1 MFKKIAALFGGK
13 PALVKGAGKLKE
25 GQAKVVTF
33 GDVLAGTATQV
44 MFSRVDGVLRAMN
57 AICPHEG
64 ILMND
69 GPVAPGGHIVCPRH
83 LYEFD
88 IKTGRE
94 KGTHCKNVKIYKVR
108 EDGNDA
114 EVWI

>member
-1 MFKKIAALFGGK
+1 MFKKIAALFRGK
-13 PALVKGAGKLKE
+13 SALVTGAGKLEE

-33 GDVLAGTATQV
+33 GDVLAGNAIQV
-44 MFSRVDGVLRAMN
+44 MFSRVDGELRAMD

-69 GPVAPGGHIVCPRH
+69 GPVEDGRIVCPMH
-83 LYEFD
+83 LFEFD
-88 IKTGRE
+88 TKSGVE
-94 KGTHCKNVKIYKVR
+94 KSAQCKKAKIFKVR
-108 EDGNDA
+108 ELGDDA

>member
-1 MFKKIAALFGGK
+1 MFKKLAALFAGK
-13 PALVKGAGKLKE
+13 PAIVKGAGKLKE

-44 MFSRVDGVLRAMN
+44 MFSRVGGELRAMN

-69 GPVAPGGHIVCPRH
+69 GPVSKGGLIVCPMH
-83 LYEFD
+83 LFEFD
-88 IKTGRE
+88 IRTGKESGSQCR
-94 KGTHCKNVKIYKVR
+94 NVQIFKVR
-108 EDGNDA
+108 ESGDDA

>member
-1 MFKKIAALFGGK
+1 MFKKLVSLFGGK
-13 PALVKGAGKLKE
+13 PALVTGAGKLEE

-33 GDVLAGTATQV
+33 GDVLAGNAIQV
-44 MFSRVDGVLRAMN
+44 MFSRVNGELRAMD

-64 ILMND
+64 VLMND
-69 GPVAPGGHIVCPRH
+69 GPVTDGRIVCPMH

-88 IKTGRE
+88 TQTGRE
-94 KGTHCKNVKIYKVR
+94 QGAQCKKAKIFKVR
-108 EDGNDA
+108 EIGNDA

>member
-13 PALVKGAGKLKE
+13 PALVKGAGKLQE

-33 GDVLAGTATQV
+33 GDVLAGNAIQV
-44 MFSRVDGVLRAMN
+44 MFTRVGGELRAMN

-64 ILMND
+64 VLMND
-69 GPVAPGGHIVCPRH
+69 GPVAGGHVVCPMH
-83 LYEFD
+83 LFEFD
-88 IKTGRE
+88 ISTGKE
-94 KGTHCKNVKIYKVR
+94 KSSQCKKVEIYKVK
-108 EDGNDA
+108 EGGDDA